1 MIVAGKH
8 GLVSCVPVFRAGPV
22 VVGTVG
28 RIECVGLVPEND
40 VDMWYIVYKRKMN
53 AERLEDNLRSEKLNY
68 CIPKGYVERLNE
80 EGTEMEEVEEVAIR
94 NLVFLQTDRSLQEVI
109 NAVDGLS
116 APFLD
121 TMTGRPAEVSDE
133 EMERFIR
140 ILKVHPADI
149 KLLSAPYARFSD
161 RPKVRVRAG
170 LFEGMEGRVVRI
182 RRDRKLVVAVGRM
195 AIAVSGIHRSLLEIV
210 NE

>member
-1 MIVAGKH
+1 MCARFQGRACGCK
-8 GLVSCVPVFRAGPV
+8 SCGED
-22 VVGTVG
+22 GMY
-28 RIECVGLVPEND
+28 GLVPENEEC
-40 VDMWYIVYKRKMN
+40 MWYIVYKRKVN
-53 AERLEDNLRSEKLNY
+53 AERLEDNLRAEKVNF

-80 EGTEMEEVEEVAIR
+80 EGTEMVEVEEVAIR
-94 NLVFLQTDRSLQEVI
+94 NLVFLQTDRNLQEVI
-109 NAVDGLS
+109 DAVDGLG

-140 ILKVHPADI
+140 ILKVHPADVKI
-149 KLLSAPYARFSD
+149 LCAPYARFCD

-182 RRDRKLVVAVGRM
+182 RRDRKLVVAVGQM
-195 AIAVSGIHRSLLEIV
+195 AIALSGIHRSLLEIV